1 MSTII
6 TAAASP
12 VVGKALG
19 LLLVITGSTS
29 PIWLPIVA
37 VLAVNA
43 S

>member
-19 LLLVITGSTS
+19 ILLLATASTS
-29 PIWLPIVA
+29 PVWLPIVS
-37 VLAVNA
+37 VLAMHAN
-43 S
+43 

>member
-19 LLLVITGSTS
+19 IVLLAVVCTS
-29 PIWLPIVA
+29 PIWLPIVT
-37 VLAVNA
+37 VLAVFGR
-43 S
+43 